1 MCSVSHVSRH
11 AAYGSS
17 GQVSLMLDNPIWG
30 ALTTA
35 HAHFAE
41 GDGLARRYPPD
52 VTPLAGL
59 LEQSPEAYAALARL
73 IPVGGMAGL
82 FRDVLPD
89 PPGGWEVV
97 TRGPMRQMH
106 CAHLIPIANDR
117 IERLGPADVPAMA
130 ELVQLTDPGPFGPR
144 TIEFGDFYGIRDG
157 GRLVAM
163 AGERIHPGRYAE
175 VSAVCTHPDS
185 RGRGYAA
192 AVVTAV
198 TQGIVARGDLPMLH
212 VRSDNPAVRVYERI
226 GYATG
231 RWLEFLIVRRTA

>member
-1 MCSVSHVSRH
+1 
-11 AAYGSS
+11 
-17 GQVSLMLDNPIWG
+17 MLDNPIWG

-35 HAHFAE
+35 HARLAE
-41 GDGLARRYPPD
+41 GDGLARRYPPE

-59 LEQSPEAYAALARL
+59 IEQSPAAYAALAAL
-73 IPVGGMAGL
+73 IPIGGMAGL

-89 PPGGWEVV
+89 PPAGWEVV

-106 CAHLIPIANDR
+106 CGHLIPVANDR

-144 TIEFGDFYGIRDG
+144 TIELGDFYGIRDG

-163 AGERIHPGRYAE
+163 AGERIHPGSYAE
-175 VSAVCTHPDS
+175 VSAVCTHPGY

-192 AVVTAV
+192 ALVTKVA
-198 TQGIVARGDLPMLH
+198 QGMVARGDSPMLH
-212 VRSDNPAVRVYERI
+212 VRTDNPAVRVYEQVGFTTERH
-226 GYATG
+226 
-231 RWLEFLIVRRTA
+231 LEFLIVRHTA